1 MAYSASG
8 LTNMA
13 TGGGHNLWFYTS
25 TDAMSAVRVSG
36 YFNDDAVNMM
46 NVGDVVFVYDSDAPT
61 MGISVVLSNNG
72 TLSILLTVLQ
82 LQCQTPKGW
91 GALAP
96 HNHMSM
102 CS

>member
-25 TDAMSAVRVSG
+25 TDALSVVRASG
-36 YFNDDAVNMM
+36 YFNDASTMM

-61 MGISVVLSNNG
+61 MGISVVLSNASGVVDIADG
-72 TLSILLTVLQ
+72 TALTV
-82 LQCQTPKGW
+82 TDTD
-91 GALAP
+91 
-96 HNHMSM
+96 
-102 CS
+102 

>member
-25 TDAMSAVRVSG
+25 TDALSAVRVSG
-36 YFNDDAVNMM
+36 YFNDASTMM

-61 MGISVVLSNNG
+61 MGISVVLSNASGVVDIADG
-72 TLSILLTVLQ
+72 TALTV
-82 LQCQTPKGW
+82 TDTD
-91 GALAP
+91 
-96 HNHMSM
+96 
-102 CS
+102 

>member
-25 TDAMSAVRVSG
+25 TDALTAVRVSG
-36 YFNDDAVNMM
+36 YFNDAASMM

-61 MGISVVLSNNG
+61 MGISVVLSNDG
-72 TLSILLTVLQ
+72 TTVDIADGTALTV
-82 LQCQTPKGW
+82 TDTD
-91 GALAP
+91 
-96 HNHMSM
+96 
-102 CS
+102 